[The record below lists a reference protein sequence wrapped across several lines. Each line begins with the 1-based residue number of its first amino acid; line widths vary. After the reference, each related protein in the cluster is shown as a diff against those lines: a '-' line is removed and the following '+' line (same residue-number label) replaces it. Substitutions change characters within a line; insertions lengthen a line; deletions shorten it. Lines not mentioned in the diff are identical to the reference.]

1 MTFLEGLL
9 LVVSLVL
16 AYRLYVHRRYLNRML
31 TWISGPLDDPV
42 PDADGVWGEFVSRM
56 NRRVKTRRHEKDLL
70 EKALDQFQ
78 SALEALPDGVV
89 FMDTHR
95 RILWMNALAIDML
108 KLKPGHDIGTP
119 IEHLIREPEFA
130 AYLLSANYSE
140 PLMYHPN
147 RRDQTCFMV
156 NLISYGEDRLLLALR
171 DLTQL
176 EKLENVRRDFVAN
189 VSHELKTPLTVISG
203 FIETLQ
209 THHETLSPEKRQRFL
224 DLAMAQAQQMGRLVQ
239 DLLTLSSLETRTNL
253 VDESNVPL
261 APLVDDL
268 IISAAA
274 ISAGEHDFSVEVPNN
289 IQIHGSKS
297 ALHSIFGNL
306 INNAVNYTPAG
317 GNIRIFWREEAH
329 EGALCVQDTGIGI
342 PAVHIPRLSERFY
355 RVDQGR
361 SRETGGTGL
370 GLAIVKHALTRH
382 QGHLEIHSEV
392 GQGSTFEAWFPHSRI
407 VTTSN

>member
-130 AYLLSANYSE
+130 AYLLSGNYSE